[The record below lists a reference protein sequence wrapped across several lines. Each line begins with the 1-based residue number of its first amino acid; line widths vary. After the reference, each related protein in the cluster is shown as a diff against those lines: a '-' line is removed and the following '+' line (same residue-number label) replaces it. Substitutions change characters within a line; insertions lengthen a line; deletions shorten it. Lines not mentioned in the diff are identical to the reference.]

1 MARRLQNV
9 DSGKYITSD
18 DENSDSSQSAL
29 SQRPCDNRSRRTMS
43 NDLRN
48 FLQLSYT
55 ELEEL
60 NLKAK
65 EQRLSRVPVEQ
76 VREDRLKYLKDEKRI
91 KAVTLLFSDLEGRLH
106 MLDYDKKFLLKSW
119 DNLTFDGSSIR
130 GFTVQRESDLRLGL
144 DWSSFYWAPSD
155 VFGSGKVLV
164 FGDVIDKGGTPY
176 SADIRGN
183 LKVFASEMHQK
194 EGYTLNAANEI
205 EGFLFQGSDA
215 ERRYHETNTFS
226 YVNTGGYYHSLPGDP
241 LRTFIDTT
249 AEVQRAMGFQNEKD
263 HPEVAPSQFE
273 INYSYG
279 EVVAAAD
286 QIQLYKLICRQVA
299 TRMGLTACFLP
310 KPVVGVNGNG
320 MHTNV
325 SISKEGK
332 NLFWD
337 PKGEEQLS
345 KFGWEFV
352 DRILSHGNDICLLI
366 NSSVNAYRRLDPH
379 FEAPNQLNA
388 SAVNRGAM
396 VRIPIGNEK
405 SMRTEVRAV
414 APDSNPYMVM
424 YSLFKTGLDGETA
437 KIKNLRSAER
447 YLPDNI
453 YTALDNFEKADW
465 TTKLFG
471 GDVKARY
478 ADLKRAAA
486 DRCPRALGTFVKV
499 PEVQYHHEVYNQFL
513 WNLF

>member
-1 MARRLQNV
+1 
-9 DSGKYITSD
+9 
-18 DENSDSSQSAL
+18 
-29 SQRPCDNRSRRTMS
+29 MS
-43 NDLRN
+43 NELRN
-48 FLQLSYT
+48 FLALSYD

-65 EQRLSRVPVEQ
+65 EQRKKRASADK
-76 VREDRLKYLKDEKRI
+76 VREERMKYLTDEKRL
-91 KAVTLLFSDLEGRLH
+91 KAVTVLFSDLEGRLH
-106 MLDYDKKFLLKSW
+106 MLDYDKKFLINSW

-130 GFTVQRESDLRLGL
+130 GFTAQRESDLRLSM
-144 DWSSFYWAPSD
+144 DWGSFYWAPAD

-164 FGDVIDKGGTPY
+164 FGEVIDKDGSPY
-176 SADIRGN
+176 SADIRGV
-183 LKVFASEMHQK
+183 LKSFANK
-194 EGYTLNAANEI
+194 LYKDEGRTLNAANEI
-205 EGFLFQGSDA
+205 EGFLFNGPDA
-215 ERRYHETNTFS
+215 ERRYHETGKFE

-273 INYSYG
+273 INYGYG

-299 TRMGLTACFLP
+299 NNMGFTASFLP

-325 SISKEGK
+325 SVSEGGK

-337 PKGEEQLS
+337 PKGEEKLS
-345 KFGWEFV
+345 KQGWAFI
-352 DRILSHGNDICLLI
+352 DRILTHANDICLML
-366 NSSVNAYRRLDPH
+366 NASVNAYRRLDPH
-379 FEAPNQLNA
+379 FEAPNQIKA
-388 SAVNRGAM
+388 SPVDRGSM
-396 VRIPIGNEK
+396 IRVPIGNER
-405 SMRTEVRAV
+405 SMRVEVRSV
-414 APDSNPYMVM
+414 APDANPYMVM
-424 YSLFKTGLDGETA
+424 YSIFKTGLEGETS
-437 KIKNLRSAER
+437 KIKNLRQASR

-453 YTALDNFEKADW
+453 YDAISNFKSADW
-465 TTKLFG
+465 TTKILG
-471 GDVKARY
+471 EDVKGRY
-478 ADLKRAAA
+478 ADLKQSSA
-486 DRCPRALGTFVKV
+486 DRCPRQLGTFVKA